1 MLPGEGAGRPCS
13 LEAWGL
19 QGQSSSTPLS
29 APPHRDPSHR
39 RRGHGGHAVRASARK
54 PASPGGAAGSGG
66 PRGAGDHFSVL
77 KRLGWVLQGL
87 AVESPGHPLVACPHS
102 WTPSLQERGLR
113 PHWAVPG
120 RGLELHTCGPLW
132 QGRAPSPVV
141 EVRPPEDQRSLADPR
156 RGGLQ
161 KMQTVRPRECIH
173 EETRAKRRQP
183 CSVFIGQKRGK
194 S

>member
-1 MLPGEGAGRPCS
+1 MGGVKGR
-13 LEAWGL
+13 
-19 QGQSSSTPLS
+19 
-29 APPHRDPSHR
+29 
-39 RRGHGGHAVRASARK
+39 
-54 PASPGGAAGSGG
+54 
-66 PRGAGDHFSVL
+66 
-77 KRLGWVLQGL
+77 VLQGL

-141 EVRPPEDQRSLADPR
+141 EVRPPEDQCSLADPC

-161 KMQTVRPRECIH
+161 KMQTVRPHECVH
-173 EETRAKRRQP
+173 AETRVKCRQP